1 VKLIDDGVSCEW
13 FGVGGAIGGGVV
25 LGFGFRLFC
34 VAASHRIIPTPHITH
49 HFLLSVCA
57 KQLKFCFKV
66 DFIIFFR

>member
-1 VKLIDDGVSCEW
+1 MLGKSNTIGW
-13 FGVGGAIGGGVV
+13 GVG

-57 KQLKFCFKV
+57 KQLKFCF
-66 DFIIFFR
+66 